1 MKAIILAGGFATRL
15 MPLTKHIPKALLPV
29 GGKPIIDF
37 LVEKMP
43 EIEEIDKIIVSTN
56 AKFEN
61 HFKYWQR
68 GISRSFSKNIKIV
81 VEPTKKEEEKLGA
94 VGALN
99 YVIQEENLEGDS
111 LLIVAGDNLFEF
123 RLADFADFYR
133 QHEEQPV
140 AAFCDLKSKEIV
152 REKYGVGIL
161 DENNKVIDFQEKSSD
176 PKSTLASAGCYLYS
190 PNIAELIKEYLED
203 PEQNRDAPG
212 YFADWLR
219 QKTNMYGFVFEE
231 AWYDIGSFE
240 SYDQVNED
248 YKGKV
253 VI

>member
-29 GGKPIIDF
+29 DGKPIIDF

-43 EIEEIDKIIVSTN
+43 EVEEIDKIIVSTN

-61 HFKYWQR
+61 HFRYWQR
-68 GISRSFSKNIKIV
+68 GISRALNQNIKVV

-99 YVIQEENLEGDS
+99 YVIQEENLEDDS

-133 QHEEQPV
+133 KHEEQPV
-140 AAFCDLKSKEIV
+140 AAFCDLKSKDKV

-176 PKSTLASAGCYLYS
+176 PQSTLASAGCYLYP

-203 PEQNRDAPG
+203 PKQNRDAPG

-219 QKTNMYGFVFEE
+219 QKADMYGYVFEK

-253 VI
+253 II